1 MMNTRKEAA
10 EYAIKKLA
18 ESDHKHWEDVVP
30 GLTFEQLLD
39 AILGPDITRGHE
51 ELQSFS
57 YHRIHGRIALSS
69 IQERFLRRMCVLED
83 DDE

>member
-1 MMNTRKEAA
+1 MKTHEEAA
-10 EYAIKKLA
+10 SYAIKKLA

-51 ELQSFS
+51 ELQAFAF
-57 YHRIHGRIALSS
+57 YRIHGRIALSA
-69 IQERFLRRMCVLED
+69 IQERFLTRVTVLED
-83 DDE
+83 